1 MDLIDSLIGRLR
13 KASSYAQIA
22 LAAECADRVYPIYEE
37 YQVGTYSKSV
47 RRSIEIGWS
56 YACRATVDEAEI
68 QSCLAEVQDIV
79 EFYREEGIDVL
90 GDTVTVVLRVLQ
102 ALTPDEEKSS
112 LAVARAL
119 VSARDAAQS
128 AEAMANLEKPKASRT
143 EVAAE
148 EESAWQERALSVID
162 GRKGVAIGN
171 MFESLDDKP
180 PRWFQDWKQHSRG

>member
-1 MDLIDSLIGRLR
+1 
-13 KASSYAQIA
+13 
-22 LAAECADRVYPIYEE
+22 VYPIYEE
-37 YQVGTYSKSV
+37 YSVGTYYKSV

-56 YACRATVDEAEI
+56 YACGARVDEAEI
-68 QSCLAEVQDIV
+68 QSCLAELQDIV

-90 GDTVTVVLRVLQ
+90 GDIVTVVLRVLQ

-128 AEAMANLEKPKASRT
+128 AEAMANLETPKASRT
-143 EVAAE
+143 EVAAAE
-148 EESAWQERALSVID
+148 ETAWQDRALSVID
-162 GRKGVAIGN
+162 GWKGVAIRN

-180 PRWFQDWKQHSRG
+180 PRWLQDWKQRSRR